1 MCVSVFVS
9 VPVSVGLRVGGC
21 VSVRPPMGRG
31 ICKVSS
37 LFSCRADMQPTDM
50 HSPQLRP
57 QPRLLQPL
65 PPHTVTGRYRR
76 QSEHCTVPRRLPSL
90 LPSLPKGHLARGC
103 PQTLV
108 FLRPSPRGLC
118 HARRRWHW
126 LFHLRLSFAWLW
138 CQSPSL
144 SCPAPFFSILEKYF
158 RIFQSTAFRSRNR
171 KIFFHS
177 ASFLITFQ
185 DQVTQNISTVN
196 PWFFFF

>member
-65 PPHTVTGRYRR
+65 PPHTVTVMAG
-76 QSEHCTVPRRLPSL
+76 CTQLTPTMPLP
-90 LPSLPKGHLARGC
+90 LPLAMELALWRVYTEVATADLP
-103 PQTLV
+103 PT
-108 FLRPSPRGLC
+108 
-118 HARRRWHW
+118 
-126 LFHLRLSFAWLW
+126 
-138 CQSPSL
+138 
-144 SCPAPFFSILEKYF
+144 E
-158 RIFQSTAFRSRNR
+158 
-171 KIFFHS
+171 
-177 ASFLITFQ
+177 
-185 DQVTQNISTVN
+185 VT
-196 PWFFFF
+196 